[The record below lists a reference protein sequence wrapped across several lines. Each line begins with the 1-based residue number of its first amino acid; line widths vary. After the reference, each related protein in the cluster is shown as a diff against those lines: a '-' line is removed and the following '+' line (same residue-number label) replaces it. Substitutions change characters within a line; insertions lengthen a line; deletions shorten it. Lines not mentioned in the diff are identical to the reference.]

1 MTTRKKRL
9 GRGLDA
15 LLSAEPDASQTG
27 ETTLRE
33 LPLDLIEPGRFQPRS
48 AMDPEKLA
56 ELADSIRAQGV
67 VQPIVV
73 RPVGA
78 GDYEI
83 VAGERRWR
91 AAQMAGLHDIPAVIR
106 DVPDQVATA
115 IAIIENV
122 QREDLNPLEEAR
134 ALNRLLSEFSLT
146 HQEVADAVGRS
157 RVAVTNI
164 LRLLEL
170 RADVKKLLDERR
182 LEMGHARALLGLQ
195 GAAQSKAAR
204 DVARRGLSV
213 RETEALIRRLQ
224 KADGAPPTAIRREDP
239 DIRRLQDQLSEKL
252 AARVRLQHQASGKGK
267 LIIEYTSLDELEGIL
282 ARIR

>member
-15 LLSAEPDASQTG
+15 LLSTEIDGEAAAETA
-27 ETTLRE
+27 LRE
-33 LPLDLIEPGRFQPRS
+33 VPVDLIQPGRYQPRS
-48 AMDPEKLA
+48 AMDSEKLG

-91 AAQMAGLHDIPAVIR
+91 AAQMAGLHEIPAVIR
-106 DVPDQVATA
+106 DVSDQVATA
-115 IAIIENV
+115 IGLVENV

-134 ALNRLLSEFSLT
+134 ALNRLLGEFSLT

-157 RVAVTNI
+157 RVTVTNI

-170 RADVKKLLDERR
+170 RADVKKLLDKGQ
-182 LEMGHARALLGLQ
+182 LEMGHARALLGLE

-204 DVARRGLSV
+204 EVARRGLSV
-213 RETEALIRRLQ
+213 RETEAMVRRLQ
-224 KADGAPPTAIRREDP
+224 KANGNPKTGTRPQDP

-267 LIIEYTSLDELEGIL
+267 VVIEYTSLDELEGIL
-282 ARIR
+282 RKIR

>member
-1 MTTRKKRL
+1 MSTRKKRL

-15 LLSAEPDASQTG
+15 LLSTESDAGSAETA
-27 ETTLRE
+27 LRE
-33 LPLDLIEPGRFQPRS
+33 LPVDLIQPGPYQPRA
-48 AMDPEKLA
+48 AMDPQKLA

-73 RPVGA
+73 RPIGA

-91 AAQMAGLHDIPAVIR
+91 AAQMAGLHEIPAVIR
-106 DVPDQVATA
+106 DIPDQAATA
-115 IAIIENV
+115 IALIENL
-122 QREDLNPLEEAR
+122 QREDLNPLEEGR
-134 ALNRLLSEFSLT
+134 ALNRLLGEFSLT

-157 RVAVTNI
+157 RVAVTNM

-170 RADVKKLLDERR
+170 REDVKKLVDERR

-204 DVARRGLSV
+204 EVVKRGLSV
-213 RETEALIRRLQ
+213 RETEALVRRLQ
-224 KADGAPPTAIRREDP
+224 KIGTAPKPAARREDP

-267 LIIEYTSLDELEGIL
+267 VIIEYTSLDELEGIL
-282 ARIR
+282 AKIR

>member
-1 MTTRKKRL
+1 
-9 GRGLDA
+9 
-15 LLSAEPDASQTG
+15 
-27 ETTLRE
+27 
-33 LPLDLIEPGRFQPRS
+33 
-48 AMDPEKLA
+48 MDSEKLG

-91 AAQMAGLHDIPAVIR
+91 AAQMAGLHEIPAVIR
-106 DVPDQVATA
+106 DVSDQVATA
-115 IAIIENV
+115 IGLVENV

-134 ALNRLLSEFSLT
+134 ALNRLLGEFSLT

-157 RVAVTNI
+157 RVTVTNI

-170 RADVKKLLDERR
+170 RADVKKLLDKGQ
-182 LEMGHARALLGLQ
+182 LEMGHARALLGLE

-204 DVARRGLSV
+204 EVAKRGLSV
-213 RETEALIRRLQ
+213 RETEAMVRRLQ
-224 KADGAPPTAIRREDP
+224 KANGNPKTGTRPQDP

-267 LIIEYTSLDELEGIL
+267 VVIEYTSLDELEGIL
-282 ARIR
+282 RKIR